1 MWALQLY
8 IVLFAKLPDPIPG
21 APGVRFSIRLQP
33 RDQYPVLYIKTV
45 PRPLFI
51 LSPRGAIF
59 SIPRPGT
66 HAHVQNYQINACM
79 FDSLQILFTSGI
91 WFSCVQVLG
100 HHTPVQPLQVYN
112 QHWHV
117 IIPSESQLHL
127 QSHPLKFSFRV
138 PISGS
143 AVPPPPLHFWYCHP
157 VALSPT

>member
-8 IVLFAKLPDPIPG
+8 IGLSAKLPITIPG
-21 APGVRFSIRLQP
+21 APGVHSSIHLQP
-33 RDQYPVLYIKTV
+33 RINIPSSTSRQSPGHFLSLA
-45 PRPLFI
+45 PGHHFFI
-51 LSPRGAIF
+51 PH
-59 SIPRPGT
+59 PGT

-100 HHTPVQPLQVYN
+100 HHTSTQPLQVYN

-127 QSHPLKFSFRV
+127 QSHPLTFASRI

-143 AVPPPPLHFWYCHP
+143 AVPTPPLHLRYCHP